1 MKVLSGEQAQKFLEV
16 AKDDPL
22 EALYVLA
29 LTTGMRQGELL
40 ALKWEDI
47 DFVHGTLQVRRT
59 IARVAH
65 KGFTI
70 SEPKTPKSRRS
81 IQLAQMAIDALKRHR
96 IRQRELRL
104 LAGPAWS
111 DQRWVFCNGV
121 GNPIEATNMLRRSF
135 RPLLTKAG
143 LPIIRFHDLRH
154 SVATLLLTAGIHP
167 KIVQELLGH
176 SQISLTL
183 DTYSHVLPSLQEDAV
198 NRLNVL
204 LTQRL

>member
-1 MKVLSGEQAQKFLEV
+1 MGRNDLLPNTLSEWNLVARNICDAVNSPRVPKHEMKVLSGEQAQKFFEV

-96 IRQRELRL
+96 IRQRELRFSRACL
-104 LAGPAWS
+104 
-111 DQRWVFCNGV
+111 
-121 GNPIEATNMLRRSF
+121 E
-135 RPLLTKAG
+135 
-143 LPIIRFHDLRH
+143 
-154 SVATLLLTAGIHP
+154 
-167 KIVQELLGH
+167 
-176 SQISLTL
+176 
-183 DTYSHVLPSLQEDAV
+183 
-198 NRLNVL
+198 
-204 LTQRL
+204 

>member
-22 EALYVLA
+22 EAVYVLA

-59 IARVAH
+59 ITRIVN

-96 IRQRELRL
+96 IRQHELRL

-111 DQRWVFCNGV
+111 EQGWVFCNGV
-121 GNPIEATNMLRRSF
+121 GNPIEATAYRRLH
-135 RPLLTKAG
+135 PLE
-143 LPIIRFHDLRH
+143 
-154 SVATLLLTAGIHP
+154 TARRVS
-167 KIVQELLGH
+167 K
-176 SQISLTL
+176 SL
-183 DTYSHVLPSLQEDAV
+183 
-198 NRLNVL
+198 
-204 LTQRL
+204 